1 MAFDLLSISFFDPY
15 RSIILFNPD
24 VRGLKSIQEV
34 SLLREKIYAALE
46 EYTRVNCPEDPGRFA
61 KLLLRLPSIRSIGLK
76 CLEHLFFSKLIGE
89 APVENFITEM
99 LESPSDP

>member
-1 MAFDLLSISFFDPY
+1 MC

-34 SLLREKIYAALE
+34 NLLREKIYAALE
-46 EYTRVNCPEDPGRFA
+46 EYTRVNCPDDPGRFA

-76 CLEHLFFSKLIGE
+76 SAEHMFFFKLIGE
-89 APVENFITEM
+89 VKAVDHFFAEI

>member
-1 MAFDLLSISFFDPY
+1 MCIC

-24 VRGLKSIQEV
+24 VRGLKSSPTV
-34 SLLREKIYAALE
+34 SMYREKIYAALE
-46 EYTRVNCPEDPGRFA
+46 EYTRVSWPEDPGRFA

-76 CLEHLFFSKLIGE
+76 CLEHLFFFNVINDMQIDDFLL
-89 APVENFITEM
+89 EM